1 MKLEDVSKEIE
12 AVNYHVGE
20 AMKKV
25 KALANKLAEENE
37 EEVAEALLPIY
48 QALYDVK
55 DMLGE
60 FKEYLAEELA
70 ERRREGEEGK
80 LGLSIFDLL

>member
-1 MKLEDVSKEIE
+1 MKLEDVSKEVE
-12 AVNYHVGE
+12 AISYHVGE
-20 AMKKV
+20 ALKKI
-25 KALANKLAEENE
+25 KELARKLGEENE

-70 ERRREGEEGK
+70 ERREEGEEGK
-80 LGLSIFDLL
+80 LGLPFFGLL

>member
-1 MKLEDVSKEIE
+1 MKLEEVSKEIE
-12 AVNYHVGE
+12 AISYHVGE

-25 KALANKLAEENE
+25 KALASKLAEENE

-70 ERRREGEEGK
+70 ERREEGEEGK